1 MIFIFAAG
9 LMLLV
14 WGLTMVL
21 TSAFKKRFLWGM
33 GLLLLPVLVPVY
45 AKFHWLEPRA
55 RNGFLVAIIGTLVI
69 IAAVYGGAAYEI
81 GEIAETVPDKRVQA
95 QVTKLAQQVPTAGPS
110 KEPLPNEAEAAKIH
124 FPEGEYYDPLS
135 RYEEYAAV
143 DVEPL
148 PSRDS
153 IILNYPEASNYQYQ
167 PRKIGFDE
175 LEQYLGKPLK
185 LTTKECQI
193 NEGKLIETNRKS
205 LLLEIPYED
214 GFVAFEYKLS
224 NIDTLIVF
232 DLVEKTP
239 PLKAAIQVEPASV
252 EALADKPD
260 TAGIPDGE
268 ATPPEE
274 AHANKPDTAGIPH
287 GEAIP
292 PEEALANKPDT
303 AGIPHGEATPPEEAL
318 ADKPDTAGIP
328 DGEATPPEEALAD
341 KPDTI
346 GIPDGEAT
354 PPMGA
359 LTDKPDTAGIPD
371 GEVAPPEE
379 APAKTSVAT
388 VPTPGNNDTLQ
399 QSATNQ
405 GTVLQMPYASQHDM
419 PDQSGHQPEGTS
431 MDPEVTKIRGQN
443 EQ

>member
-14 WGLTMVL
+14 GGLTMVL

-55 RNGFLVAIIGTLVI
+55 RNGFLIAIIGILVAV
-69 IAAVYGGAAYEI
+69 AALYGGAVYEI
-81 GEIAETVPDKRVQA
+81 GEMAETVPDKRVQA

-124 FPEGEYYDPLS
+124 FPEGKYYDPLS
-135 RYEEYAAV
+135 QYEEYAAE

-153 IILNYPEASNYQYQ
+153 IILNYPDASNYQYQ
-167 PRKIGFDE
+167 PRQIGVDE
-175 LEQYLGKPLK
+175 LEQHLGKPLK
-185 LTTKECQI
+185 VTTKEGQI
-193 NEGKLIETNRKS
+193 KEGKLIETNRKS

-232 DLVEKTP
+232 DLVEKTS
-239 PLKAAIQVEPASV
+239 PLKAAIQVEPAS
-252 EALADKPD
+252 PH
-260 TAGIPDGE
+260 TAGSPDGE
-268 ATPPEE
+268 A
-274 AHANKPDTAGIPH
+274 A
-287 GEAIP
+287 P
-292 PEEALANKPDT
+292 PEEALVDKPDT
-303 AGIPHGEATPPEEAL
+303 TGSPDGEAAPPEEAL
-318 ADKPDTAGIP
+318 ADKLDTAGSS
-328 DGEATPPEEALAD
+328 DGEAALPEEALAD
-341 KPDTI
+341 KLDTA
-346 GIPDGEAT
+346 GSPDGEA
-354 PPMGA
+354 
-359 LTDKPDTAGIPD
+359 
-371 GEVAPPEE
+371 APPEE
-379 APAKTSVAT
+379 APAKSSVAT
-388 VPTPGNNDTLQ
+388 VPAPGNDDTLQ
-399 QSATNQ
+399 QTATNQ
-405 GTVLQMPYASQHDM
+405 GTVQQIPYASKHDM

-431 MDPEVTKIRGQN
+431 IDPESTKIRGQN